1 MVLFL
6 IYSAELSNFLELILQ
21 VKNLKIF
28 IIEIFFRINK
38 FFSQKI
44 LIIFFKKKR
53 IKQRS
58 FDLIT
63 SFAIFYD
70 INNPNLF
77 CKEIH
82 NLLNPKGYWV
92 VEFSYLPL
100 MLKI

>member
-1 MVLFL
+1 MMVLFL

-28 IIEIFFRINK
+28 IIEIFFELIN
-38 FFSQKI
+38 FFHKKI
-44 LIIFFKKKR
+44 LIIFLKKR

-77 CKEIH
+77 AKKFII
-82 NLLNPKGYWV
+82 Y
-92 VEFSYLPL
+92 
-100 MLKI
+100 